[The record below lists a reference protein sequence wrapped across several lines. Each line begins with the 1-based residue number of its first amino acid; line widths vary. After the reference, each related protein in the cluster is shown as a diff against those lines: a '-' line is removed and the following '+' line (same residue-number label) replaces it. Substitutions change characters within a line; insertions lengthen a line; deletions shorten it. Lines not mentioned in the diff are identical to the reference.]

1 MKTDEKLRQEAMI
14 KDEKNTTE
22 NVQQLLEEINVLKNA
37 LDYRDEEIL
46 NLKVENQAAKEVS
59 EKLSKALSEE
69 IAKVL
74 ENDQLTEKYKSV
86 GNNLEKANKEL
97 EKENKSLAENI
108 LIDRNKW
115 EQELEL
121 KVNGPIEANIENKK
135 LKEKVDSLLHVLYDC
150 PECGLNSCECIESAE
165 SESISE
171 IVQPSDVTFEVSST
185 TFSSPK
191 ISESSR

>member
-22 NVQQLLEEINVLKNA
+22 NVEQLLEEINVLKNA

-69 IAKVL
+69 KEKVL

-86 GNNLEKANKEL
+86 ANNLEKANKEL
-97 EKENKSLAENI
+97 EIENKSLAENI

-121 KVNGPIEANIENKK
+121 KVNGPIEANIENK
-135 LKEKVDSLLHVLYDC
+135 S
-150 PECGLNSCECIESAE
+150 
-165 SESISE
+165 
-171 IVQPSDVTFEVSST
+171 
-185 TFSSPK
+185 
-191 ISESSR
+191 

>member
-22 NVQQLLEEINVLKNA
+22 NVEQLLEEINVLKNA

-69 IAKVL
+69 KAKVL

-121 KVNGPIEANIENKK
+121 KVNGPNEAKPGPNQAK
-135 LKEKVDSLLHVLYDC
+135 LCQRE
-150 PECGLNSCECIESAE
+150 LNWA
-165 SESISE
+165 
-171 IVQPSDVTFEVSST
+171 
-185 TFSSPK
+185 K
-191 ISESSR
+191 